1 MTSRLF
7 VLKLN
12 NLKKRLSYM
21 VVLIIVILMVPVLKG
36 DVIVMMVLVLKIIVK
51 IYLLQGSMVSIK
63 CSFSI

>member
-1 MTSRLF
+1 
-7 VLKLN
+7 
-12 NLKKRLSYM
+12 M